1 MNSTAMKIKILL
13 LLIVLCFGITGIAH
27 ARKKAKKKSATSFKL
42 VEAYTQ
48 RTIPGI
54 RPRPG
59 QPAPQPTTN
68 FVIVWQAATYPETF
82 FWRGDGGWLSCR
94 IDKAHK
100 ATGKLRMPAGKD
112 YMTEVV
118 MGDQIHKGDTLLLTP
133 VTGGR
138 FPIPSEIPETAKNT
152 LFYKTGGSKWL
163 SFRVENI
170 AKKRDIVMP

>member
-1 MNSTAMKIKILL
+1 MKTLL
-13 LLIVLCFGITGIAH
+13 CLFVLCFGITAVAH
-27 ARKKAKKKSATSFKL
+27 AKKKAKKKSTASFKL
-42 VEAYTQ
+42 VDAYTQ

-54 RPRPG
+54 RPGPG
-59 QPAPQPTTN
+59 HPTPPPTTN

-82 FWRGDGGWLSCR
+82 FWRGDNGWLSCR

-100 ATGKLRMPAGKD
+100 AVGKLHMPAGKD
-112 YMTEVV
+112 YMTEIVT
-118 MGDQIHKGDTLLLTP
+118 GDQIHKGDTLLLTP

-163 SFRVENI
+163 SFHVDAI
-170 AKKRDIVMP
+170 TKKRDIVMP